1 MIMPKKKR
9 MLMTVIVIAVVI
21 AIIAII
27 TCVVLY
33 MTTDLFKSNNRL
45 FAKYAN
51 LTFSNIHLLFNDD
64 NMNEMQQIFQ
74 NNKYEV
80 TSKTSVNYKEGDNEE
95 NSINN
100 LKLVVNGK
108 VEKSQNYDYQDI
120 SLRNNSNEKLY
131 GIEYLKSN
139 NRYGIRFNGI
149 QQFATEKLSES
160 NEKKEGSLLSELAI
174 TSNEE
179 NEINILKFIS
189 DMSIRNTKFELT
201 EEENIKLQNKYIG
214 ILLKVATEDKISKKP
229 NAIITVDDKKI
240 STNAYTMTLTKE
252 QLNNIHIEMLRQL
265 KQDDIILSKIQE
277 IDNLIHQY
285 NVMLNRKGKEIFIKD
300 KFTQEIDEKI
310 EEIQNTNIGND
321 TRKITVFESD
331 MQPIG
336 MQIEANEYTVSIT
349 TIKSEN
355 NISYEYLKRK
365 NTEKENSINFKVEK
379 ISNINDDSINIEYSI
394 VRDDVKTTNNFVKNV
409 KFDKDIAKTTFE
421 LSRKNKNAEIKINS
435 QKEEKIVNEFK
446 DKIEFDNKN
455 SVAIDE
461 ISQEQ
466 KNNINNIMKDVNSKQ
481 IDKVIEV
488 VPRESMKIVLEK
500 LELKMEEAEEILG
513 EGFISETERNRFNSN
528 FEFYEGEKISKE
540 NILKLIDVTKNN
552 LEDVRV
558 TKYKEQKNSNDK
570 DKAPEPQEYKLTIK
584 RNNSNES
591 LASNLAK
598 SIQNSKDNEYNVRI
612 EYSQDSGLVE
622 SIFISV
628 TK

>member
-100 LKLVVNGK
+100 LKLVVDGK

>member
-80 TSKTSVNYKEGDNEE
+80 TSKTSVNYKEGDNDE
-95 NSINN
+95 NPINN